1 MMTSLLCALAAMAG
15 GGLVAPLRQLT
26 QPLQDRVAEEAGQGY
41 GQHRETTP
49 SQAPEK
55 LKHVKDIYFF
65 LHFVLLKE

>member
-49 SQAPEK
+49 SQAP
-55 LKHVKDIYFF
+55 
-65 LHFVLLKE
+65 FVP